1 MANWEGVD
9 GFSIPVLPLSSN
21 SAASTDRPRLAYPL
35 DYSVPQSGTVIN
47 FPAVSRTSSSMT
59 YNIYPVEQ
67 CQVMTLP
74 SAGPSRNLETPPPF
88 TFATTTPL
96 ATPTAALSTSP
107 SVTFTIAPPP
117 GHPPASVYFPSAAP
131 TSVLVAASPSVP
143 ARTPAST
150 LDTLASVVQLLQDP
164 ETPCISMVHNFSLLL
179 MYRVLLAFYIFY
191 VPWMFQISHSL
202 YTSFCLTNPLLGL
215 SNLGNLSVLFIVKFS
230 LKFSHPLNIV
240 TIL

>member
-21 SAASTDRPRLAYPL
+21 SAVSTDRSRLAYPL
-35 DYSVPQSGTVIN
+35 DYSVPHSGTVIN

-59 YNIYPVEQ
+59 YNIYPVEAVEQ

-88 TFATTTPL
+88 TFITTTPL
-96 ATPTAALSTSP
+96 VTPTAALSTSP
-107 SVTFTIAPPP
+107 SVTFTLAPPP
-117 GHPPASVYFPSAAP
+117 GHTSASVYLPSAAP

-143 ARTPAST
+143 VRTPAST

-164 ETPCISMVHNFSLLL
+164 ETPCISMVHKFSFLL
-179 MYRVLLAFYIFY
+179 MYRWLFFFALFFIFPGCFKCLILFYI
-191 VPWMFQISHSL
+191 
-202 YTSFCLTNPLLGL
+202 LTKPSSG
-215 SNLGNLSVLFIVKFS
+215 IV
-230 LKFSHPLNIV
+230 
-240 TIL
+240 